1 MMKRFAIILS
11 VLLLAACKP
20 DAYLGPLDSPV
31 GNWEGYKGEFYF
43 NGEKVAELD
52 SCSIKAI
59 SFYKQGFCCIEN
71 VKGAFPYTYDHA
83 SGDLQIDST
92 RWNVPTLTG
101 AEMVM
106 KFIDRILPPEPV
118 VPEKPV
124 EPENPS
130 EPAGPG
136 ETETP
141 GEVETPEDDGP
152 AVVPENPGETGD
164 AENPDDPEDPE
175 GGDDSEVPEE
185 PVEPEEPEVKPDV
198 NGVILPAEYK
208 GFTINADKNGYY
220 YVNAS
225 GKTVY
230 CNFRGVKDASDIL
243 IIDFWYDTTT
253 SYFRPLVREVKKK

>member
-118 VPEKPV
+118 VPEQPV
-124 EPENPS
+124 E
-130 EPAGPG
+130 
-136 ETETP
+136 
-141 GEVETPEDDGP
+141 
-152 AVVPENPGETGD
+152 PENPGETGD

-175 GGDDSEVPEE
+175 GGDGSEVPEE
-185 PVEPEEPEVKPDV
+185 PVEPEVKPDA

-230 CNFRGVKDASDIL
+230 CNFRGVKDASDVL
-243 IIDFWYDTTT
+243 AIDFWYDTTT

>member
-106 KFIDRILPPEPV
+106 EFIDRILPPEPV

-124 EPENPS
+124 EPEKPS

-136 ETETP
+136 DTETP

-152 AVVPENPGETGD
+152 AVETEN
-164 AENPDDPEDPE
+164 PEDP
-175 GGDDSEVPEE
+175 GDAGEPTEPEEPEE
-185 PVEPEEPEVKPDV
+185 PVEPEVKPDA

-220 YVNAS
+220 YENAS

-230 CNFRGVKDASDIL
+230 CNFRGVKDASDVL
-243 IIDFWYDTTT
+243 TIDFWYDTTT

>member
-1 MMKRFAIILS
+1 MMKRLAIILS

-92 RWNVPTLTG
+92 RWNVTTLTG

-124 EPENPS
+124 EPEGPS

-136 ETETP
+136 DTATP

-152 AVVPENPGETGD
+152 AVEPENP
-164 AENPDDPEDPE
+164 EDPSDAGE
-175 GGDDSEVPEE
+175 PTEPEEPEE
-185 PVEPEEPEVKPDV
+185 PVEPEVKPDA

-220 YVNAS
+220 YVNTS

-230 CNFRGVKDASDIL
+230 CNFRGVKDASDVL
-243 IIDFWYDTTT
+243 AIDFWYDTTT
-253 SYFRPLVREVKKK
+253 SYFRPLVREAKKK

>member
-1 MMKRFAIILS
+1 MKRLAIIFS

-118 VPEKPV
+118 VPEQ
-124 EPENPS
+124 PS
-130 EPAGPG
+130 EPEGPG
-136 ETETP
+136 DTE
-141 GEVETPEDDGP
+141 EPEDDEP
-152 AVVPENPGETGD
+152 D
-164 AENPDDPEDPE
+164 A
-175 GGDDSEVPEE
+175 
-185 PVEPEEPEVKPDV
+185 

-225 GKTVY
+225 GETVY
-230 CNFRGVKDASDIL
+230 CNFRGAKDASDIL
-243 IIDFWYDTTT
+243 TIDFWYDNTT
-253 SYFRPLVREVKKK
+253 SYFRPLVREVTKK

>member
-1 MMKRFAIILS
+1 MMKRLAIILS

-71 VKGAFPYTYDHA
+71 VKGAFPYTYNHA

-118 VPEKPV
+118 VPEQPV
-124 EPENPS
+124 E
-130 EPAGPG
+130 
-136 ETETP
+136 
-141 GEVETPEDDGP
+141 
-152 AVVPENPGETGD
+152 PENPGETGD

-175 GGDDSEVPEE
+175 GGDGAEVPEE
-185 PVEPEEPEVKPDV
+185 PVEPEVKPDA

-230 CNFRGVKDASDIL
+230 CNFRGVKDASDVL
-243 IIDFWYDTTT
+243 AIDFWYDTTT
-253 SYFRPLVREVKKK
+253 SYFRPLVREAKKK

>member
-118 VPEKPV
+118 VPEQPV
-124 EPENPS
+124 E
-130 EPAGPG
+130 
-136 ETETP
+136 
-141 GEVETPEDDGP
+141 
-152 AVVPENPGETGD
+152 PENPGETGD
-164 AENPDDPEDPE
+164 TENPDDPEDPE
-175 GGDDSEVPEE
+175 GGDGSEVPEE
-185 PVEPEEPEVKPDV
+185 PVEPEVKPDA

-230 CNFRGVKDASDIL
+230 CNFRGVKDASDVL
-243 IIDFWYDTTT
+243 AIDFWYDTTT

>member
-1 MMKRFAIILS
+1 MKRLAIILS

-92 RWNVPTLTG
+92 RWNIPTLTG

-118 VPEKPV
+118 VPEQPS
-124 EPENPS
+124 EPEKPS

-136 ETETP
+136 DTEEP
-141 GEVETPEDDGP
+141 GNDE
-152 AVVPENPGETGD
+152 PEN
-164 AENPDDPEDPE
+164 PE
-175 GGDDSEVPEE
+175 GGDGSEEPEV
-185 PVEPEEPEVKPDV
+185 PVEPEEPEVKPDA

-230 CNFRGVKDASDIL
+230 CNFRGVKDASDVL
-243 IIDFWYDTTT
+243 TIDFWYDTTT

>member
-1 MMKRFAIILS
+1 MKRLAIILS

-92 RWNVPTLTG
+92 RWNIPTLTG

-118 VPEKPV
+118 VPEQPS
-124 EPENPS
+124 EPEKPS

-136 ETETP
+136 DTEEP
-141 GEVETPEDDGP
+141 GNDE
-152 AVVPENPGETGD
+152 PEN
-164 AENPDDPEDPE
+164 PE
-175 GGDDSEVPEE
+175 GGDGSEEPEV
-185 PVEPEEPEVKPDV
+185 PVEPEEPEVKPDA

-230 CNFRGVKDASDIL
+230 CNFRGVKDASDVL
-243 IIDFWYDTTT
+243 TIDFWYDTTT
-253 SYFRPLVREVKKK
+253 SYFRPLVPEVKKK

>member
-11 VLLLAACKP
+11 ALLLAACKP

-92 RWNVPTLTG
+92 RWNIPTLTG

-136 ETETP
+136 DTEEP
-141 GEVETPEDDGP
+141 GDDEP
-152 AVVPENPGETGD
+152 AVVPENPGDPGD
-164 AENPDDPEDPE
+164 AGEPTEPEE
-175 GGDDSEVPEE
+175 PEE
-185 PVEPEEPEVKPDV
+185 PVEPEVKPDA

-230 CNFRGVKDASDIL
+230 CNFRGVKNASDIL

-253 SYFRPLVREVKKK
+253 SYFRPLVREAKKK

>member
-1 MMKRFAIILS
+1 MKRFAIILS
-11 VLLLAACKP
+11 ALLLAACKP

-71 VKGAFPYTYDHA
+71 VKGAFPYTYNHA

-118 VPEKPV
+118 VPEQPV
-124 EPENPS
+124 E
-130 EPAGPG
+130 
-136 ETETP
+136 
-141 GEVETPEDDGP
+141 
-152 AVVPENPGETGD
+152 PENPGETGD
-164 AENPDDPEDPE
+164 TENPDDPEDPE
-175 GGDDSEVPEE
+175 GGDGSEVPEE
-185 PVEPEEPEVKPDV
+185 PVEPEVKPDA

-230 CNFRGVKDASDIL
+230 CNFRGVKDASDVL
-243 IIDFWYDTTT
+243 AIDFWYDTTT
-253 SYFRPLVREVKKK
+253 SYFRPLVREAKKK

>member
-1 MMKRFAIILS
+1 MMKRLAIILS
-11 VLLLAACKP
+11 ALLLAACKP
-20 DAYLGPLDSPV
+20 EAYLGPLDSPV

-71 VKGAFPYTYDHA
+71 ENGAFPYTYDHA

-92 RWNVPTLTG
+92 RWNVTTLTG

-118 VPEKPV
+118 VPEKPS
-124 EPENPS
+124 EPEGPS

-136 ETETP
+136 DTEEP
-141 GEVETPEDDGP
+141 
-152 AVVPENPGETGD
+152 GD

-175 GGDDSEVPEE
+175 GGDGSEVPEE
-185 PVEPEEPEVKPDV
+185 PVEPEEPAEPEVKPDA

-225 GKTVY
+225 GKAIY
-230 CNFRGVKDASDIL
+230 CNFKGVKDASDIL

-253 SYFRPLVREVKKK
+253 SYFRPLVREAKKK

>member
-11 VLLLAACKP
+11 ALLLAACKP

-71 VKGAFPYTYDHA
+71 VKGAFPYTYNHA

-118 VPEKPV
+118 VPEQPV
-124 EPENPS
+124 E
-130 EPAGPG
+130 
-136 ETETP
+136 
-141 GEVETPEDDGP
+141 
-152 AVVPENPGETGD
+152 PENPGETGD
-164 AENPDDPEDPE
+164 TENPDDPEDPE
-175 GGDDSEVPEE
+175 GGDGAEVPEE
-185 PVEPEEPEVKPDV
+185 PVEPEVKPDA

>member
-1 MMKRFAIILS
+1 MMKRLAIILS

-83 SGDLQIDST
+83 CGNLQIDST

-124 EPENPS
+124 EPEKPS

-136 ETETP
+136 DTEEP
-141 GEVETPEDDGP
+141 GDDEP
-152 AVVPENPGETGD
+152 AVVPENPGDPGD
-164 AENPDDPEDPE
+164 AGEPTEPEE
-175 GGDDSEVPEE
+175 PEE
-185 PVEPEEPEVKPDV
+185 PVEPEVKPDA

-230 CNFRGVKDASDIL
+230 CNFRGVKNASDIL

-253 SYFRPLVREVKKK
+253 SYFRPLVREAKKK

>member
-1 MMKRFAIILS
+1 MKRFAIILS

-92 RWNVPTLTG
+92 RWNVTTLTG

-118 VPEKPV
+118 VPEQPV
-124 EPENPS
+124 E
-130 EPAGPG
+130 
-136 ETETP
+136 
-141 GEVETPEDDGP
+141 
-152 AVVPENPGETGD
+152 PENPGETGD
-164 AENPDDPEDPE
+164 AENPDDPEDP
-175 GGDDSEVPEE
+175 GRGDGSEVPEE
-185 PVEPEEPEVKPDV
+185 PVEPEIKPDA

>member
-1 MMKRFAIILS
+1 MKRLAIILS
-11 VLLLAACKP
+11 ALLLAACKP

-92 RWNVPTLTG
+92 RWNIPTLTG

-118 VPEKPV
+118 VPEQPS
-124 EPENPS
+124 EPEKPS

-136 ETETP
+136 DTEEP
-141 GEVETPEDDGP
+141 GDDE
-152 AVVPENPGETGD
+152 PEN
-164 AENPDDPEDPE
+164 PE
-175 GGDDSEVPEE
+175 GGDGSGEPEVPVEPEE
-185 PVEPEEPEVKPDV
+185 PVEPEVKPDA

-230 CNFRGVKDASDIL
+230 CNFRGVKDASDVL
-243 IIDFWYDTTT
+243 TIDFWYDTTT

>member
-11 VLLLAACKP
+11 ALLLAACKP

-71 VKGAFPYTYDHA
+71 VKGAFPYTYNHA

-118 VPEKPV
+118 VPEQPV
-124 EPENPS
+124 E
-130 EPAGPG
+130 
-136 ETETP
+136 
-141 GEVETPEDDGP
+141 
-152 AVVPENPGETGD
+152 PENPGETGD
-164 AENPDDPEDPE
+164 TENPDDPEDPE
-175 GGDDSEVPEE
+175 GGDGSEVPEE
-185 PVEPEEPEVKPDV
+185 PVEPEVKPDA

>member
-1 MMKRFAIILS
+1 MMKRFAMILS

-71 VKGAFPYTYDHA
+71 ENGAFPYTYDHA

-92 RWNVPTLTG
+92 RWNVTTLTG

-118 VPEKPV
+118 VPEQPV
-124 EPENPS
+124 E
-130 EPAGPG
+130 
-136 ETETP
+136 
-141 GEVETPEDDGP
+141 
-152 AVVPENPGETGD
+152 PENPGETGD

-175 GGDDSEVPEE
+175 GGDGSEVPEE
-185 PVEPEEPEVKPDV
+185 PVEPEVKPDV

-253 SYFRPLVREVKKK
+253 SYFRPLVREAKKK

>member
-71 VKGAFPYTYDHA
+71 ENGAFPYTYDHA

-118 VPEKPV
+118 VPEQPV
-124 EPENPS
+124 E
-130 EPAGPG
+130 
-136 ETETP
+136 
-141 GEVETPEDDGP
+141 
-152 AVVPENPGETGD
+152 PENPGETGD
-164 AENPDDPEDPE
+164 AENPDYPEDPE
-175 GGDDSEVPEE
+175 GGDGSEVPEE
-185 PVEPEEPEVKPDV
+185 PVEPEVKPDA

-230 CNFRGVKDASDIL
+230 CNFRGVKDASDVL
-243 IIDFWYDTTT
+243 AIDFWYDTTT
-253 SYFRPLVREVKKK
+253 SYFRPLVREAKKK

>member
-71 VKGAFPYTYDHA
+71 VKGAFPYTYNHA

-118 VPEKPV
+118 VPEQPV
-124 EPENPS
+124 E
-130 EPAGPG
+130 
-136 ETETP
+136 
-141 GEVETPEDDGP
+141 
-152 AVVPENPGETGD
+152 PENPGETGD
-164 AENPDDPEDPE
+164 TENPDDPEDPE
-175 GGDDSEVPEE
+175 GGDGSEVPEE
-185 PVEPEEPEVKPDV
+185 PVEPEVKPDA

-230 CNFRGVKDASDIL
+230 CNFRGVKDASDVL
-243 IIDFWYDTTT
+243 AIDFWYDTTT
-253 SYFRPLVREVKKK
+253 SYFRPLVREAKKK

>member
-118 VPEKPV
+118 VPEQPV
-124 EPENPS
+124 E
-130 EPAGPG
+130 
-136 ETETP
+136 
-141 GEVETPEDDGP
+141 
-152 AVVPENPGETGD
+152 PENPGETGD
-164 AENPDDPEDPE
+164 VENPDDPEDPE
-175 GGDDSEVPEE
+175 GGDGSEVPEE
-185 PVEPEEPEVKPDV
+185 PVEPEVKPDA

-230 CNFRGVKDASDIL
+230 CNFRGVKDASDVL
-243 IIDFWYDTTT
+243 AIDFWYDTTT

>member
-1 MMKRFAIILS
+1 MILS

-71 VKGAFPYTYDHA
+71 ENGAFPYTYDHA

-92 RWNVPTLTG
+92 RWNVTTLTG

-118 VPEKPV
+118 VPEQPV
-124 EPENPS
+124 E
-130 EPAGPG
+130 
-136 ETETP
+136 
-141 GEVETPEDDGP
+141 
-152 AVVPENPGETGD
+152 PENPGETGD

-175 GGDDSEVPEE
+175 GGDGSEVPEE
-185 PVEPEEPEVKPDV
+185 PVEPEVKPDV

-253 SYFRPLVREVKKK
+253 SYFRPLVREAKKK

>member
-1 MMKRFAIILS
+1 MMKRLAIILS

-92 RWNVPTLTG
+92 RWNIPTLTG
-101 AEMVM
+101 AEMAM

-118 VPEKPV
+118 VPEQPS
-124 EPENPS
+124 EPEKPS

-136 ETETP
+136 DTEEP
-141 GEVETPEDDGP
+141 GDDE
-152 AVVPENPGETGD
+152 PEN
-164 AENPDDPEDPE
+164 PE
-175 GGDDSEVPEE
+175 GGDGSEEPEV
-185 PVEPEEPEVKPDV
+185 PVEPEEPEVKPDA

>member
-1 MMKRFAIILS
+1 MKRLAIILS

-52 SCSIKAI
+52 SCSIKVI

-92 RWNVPTLTG
+92 RWNIPTLTG

-118 VPEKPV
+118 VPEQPS
-124 EPENPS
+124 EPEKPS

-136 ETETP
+136 DTEEP
-141 GEVETPEDDGP
+141 GNDE
-152 AVVPENPGETGD
+152 PEN
-164 AENPDDPEDPE
+164 PE
-175 GGDDSEVPEE
+175 GGDGSEEPEV
-185 PVEPEEPEVKPDV
+185 PVEPEEPEVKPDA

-230 CNFRGVKDASDIL
+230 CNFRGVKDASDVL
-243 IIDFWYDTTT
+243 AIDFWYDTTS
-253 SYFRPLVREVKKK
+253 SYFRPLVREAKKK

>member
-11 VLLLAACKP
+11 ALLLAACKP

-92 RWNVPTLTG
+92 RWNVTTLTG

-136 ETETP
+136 DTEEP
-141 GEVETPEDDGP
+141 GDV
-152 AVVPENPGETGD
+152 
-164 AENPDDPEDPE
+164 ENPDDPEDPE
-175 GGDDSEVPEE
+175 GGDGSEVPEE
-185 PVEPEEPEVKPDV
+185 PVEPEEPAEPEVKPDA

-220 YVNAS
+220 YVNTS

-253 SYFRPLVREVKKK
+253 SYFRPLVREIKKGNVAKNGW

>member
-20 DAYLGPLDSPV
+20 DAYLGPLDSPI

-92 RWNVPTLTG
+92 RWNVTTLTG

-124 EPENPS
+124 EPEKPS

-136 ETETP
+136 DTETP
-141 GEVETPEDDGP
+141 GEVETPEGDGP
-152 AVVPENPGETGD
+152 AVEPENPEDPGD
-164 AENPDDPEDPE
+164 AGEPTEPEE
-175 GGDDSEVPEE
+175 PEE
-185 PVEPEEPEVKPDV
+185 PVEPEVKPDA

-230 CNFRGVKDASDIL
+230 CNFRGVKDASDVL
-243 IIDFWYDTTT
+243 AIDFWYDTTT
-253 SYFRPLVREVKKK
+253 SYFRPLVREAIKK

>member
-1 MMKRFAIILS
+1 MMKRLAIILS

-71 VKGAFPYTYDHA
+71 ENGAFPYTYDHA

-118 VPEKPV
+118 VPEQPV
-124 EPENPS
+124 E
-130 EPAGPG
+130 
-136 ETETP
+136 
-141 GEVETPEDDGP
+141 
-152 AVVPENPGETGD
+152 PENPGETGD
-164 AENPDDPEDPE
+164 AENPDYPEDPE
-175 GGDDSEVPEE
+175 GGDGSEVPED
-185 PVEPEEPEVKPDV
+185 PVEPEVKPDA

-230 CNFRGVKDASDIL
+230 CNFRGVKDASDVL
-243 IIDFWYDTTT
+243 AIDFWYDTTT

>member
-1 MMKRFAIILS
+1 MMKRLAIILS

-118 VPEKPV
+118 VPEQPV
-124 EPENPS
+124 E
-130 EPAGPG
+130 
-136 ETETP
+136 
-141 GEVETPEDDGP
+141 
-152 AVVPENPGETGD
+152 PENPGETGD

-175 GGDDSEVPEE
+175 GGDGSEVPEE
-185 PVEPEEPEVKPDV
+185 PVEPEVKPDV

-253 SYFRPLVREVKKK
+253 SYFRPLVREAKKK

>member
-1 MMKRFAIILS
+1 MMKRLAIILS

-118 VPEKPV
+118 VPEQPV
-124 EPENPS
+124 E
-130 EPAGPG
+130 
-136 ETETP
+136 
-141 GEVETPEDDGP
+141 
-152 AVVPENPGETGD
+152 PENPGETGD
-164 AENPDDPEDPE
+164 VENPDDPEDPE
-175 GGDDSEVPEE
+175 GGDGSEVPEE
-185 PVEPEEPEVKPDV
+185 PVEPEVKPDA

-230 CNFRGVKDASDIL
+230 CNFRGVKDASDVL
-243 IIDFWYDTTT
+243 AIDFWYDTTT

>member
-1 MMKRFAIILS
+1 MVLS
-11 VLLLAACKP
+11 CKP
-20 DAYLGPLDSPV
+20 EVYTGPLDSPV

-124 EPENPS
+124 EPEKPS

-136 ETETP
+136 DTETP

-152 AVVPENPGETGD
+152 AVEPENPEDPGD
-164 AENPDDPEDPE
+164 AGEPTEPEEP
-175 GGDDSEVPEE
+175 GQPEE
-185 PVEPEEPEVKPDV
+185 PVEFTTEIASVSAAVNDYIAELTAELSGDVSLVTECWFMAGYTPDKLSKIKGTLEGTAAKAYLAGLEPGTYWYKAVIS
-198 NGVILPAEYK
+198 NGTETKESEILS
-208 GFTINADKNGYY
+208 F
-220 YVNAS
+220 S
-225 GKTVY
+225 
-230 CNFRGVKDASDIL
+230 F
-243 IIDFWYDTTT
+243 
-253 SYFRPLVREVKKK
+253 

>member
-11 VLLLAACKP
+11 ALLLAACKP

-71 VKGAFPYTYDHA
+71 VKGAFPYTYNHA

-118 VPEKPV
+118 VPEQPV
-124 EPENPS
+124 E
-130 EPAGPG
+130 
-136 ETETP
+136 
-141 GEVETPEDDGP
+141 
-152 AVVPENPGETGD
+152 PENPGETGD

-175 GGDDSEVPEE
+175 GGDGSEVPEE
-185 PVEPEEPEVKPDV
+185 PVEPEVKPDA

-230 CNFRGVKDASDIL
+230 CNFRGVKDASDVL
-243 IIDFWYDTTT
+243 AIDFWYDTTT
-253 SYFRPLVREVKKK
+253 SYFRPLVREAKKK

>member
-1 MMKRFAIILS
+1 MKRFAIILS
-11 VLLLAACKP
+11 ALLLAACKP

-118 VPEKPV
+118 VPEQPV

-136 ETETP
+136 DTETP

-152 AVVPENPGETGD
+152 AVEPENPEDPGD
-164 AENPDDPEDPE
+164 AGEPTE
-175 GGDDSEVPEE
+175 PEE

-220 YVNAS
+220 YVNTS

-230 CNFRGVKDASDIL
+230 CNFRGVKDASDVL
-243 IIDFWYDTTT
+243 AIDFWYDTTT
-253 SYFRPLVREVKKK
+253 SYFRPLVREAKKK

>member
-1 MMKRFAIILS
+1 MMKRLAIILS

-118 VPEKPV
+118 VPEQPS
-124 EPENPS
+124 EPEGPS

-136 ETETP
+136 DTATP

-152 AVVPENPGETGD
+152 AVEPENP
-164 AENPDDPEDPE
+164 EDPSDAGE
-175 GGDDSEVPEE
+175 PTEPEEPEE
-185 PVEPEEPEVKPDV
+185 PVEPEVKPDA

-220 YVNAS
+220 YVNTS

-230 CNFRGVKDASDIL
+230 CNFRGVKDASDVL
-243 IIDFWYDTTT
+243 AIDFWYDTTT
-253 SYFRPLVREVKKK
+253 SYFRPLVREAKKK